1 MIYKREGKD
10 PNEKKID
17 KPKITPIVMNRD
29 SSSVFLK
36 EIQAVEVA
44 PIEPVFLD
52 YDKDLQ
58 KLTAKSDIPVL
69 YKQNMTNFIVWHA
82 TSMFSRERIARMSC
96 WKA

>member
-1 MIYKREGKD
+1 MVLTGKTRWLQLERLSKVTKQQIVDFANKYFGDNYALIYKREGKD

-44 PIEPVFLD
+44 PIEPVF
-52 YDKDLQ
+52 
-58 KLTAKSDIPVL
+58 SI
-69 YKQNMTNFIVWHA
+69 MT
-82 TSMFSRERIARMSC
+82 RICRN
-96 WKA
+96 